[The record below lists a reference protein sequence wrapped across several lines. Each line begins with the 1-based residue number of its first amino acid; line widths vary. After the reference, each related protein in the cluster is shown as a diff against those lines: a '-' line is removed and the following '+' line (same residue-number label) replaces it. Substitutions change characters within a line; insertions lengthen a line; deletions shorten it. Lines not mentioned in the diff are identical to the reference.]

1 MEADDSSVHPP
12 LLVLGLSRTGG
23 TSLSR
28 ALGLLGYERLYDL
41 DDVANGEPDQA
52 EFWLRA
58 ARRKLDGG
66 EGFDRTEIKALLK
79 GYDGV
84 RNVPAAAFAA
94 EFIRCFPDSKVILPT
109 RDPESWHAYVSA
121 RRNKNREKPA
131 TDEPGPDR
139 SCLTTVYRRASD
151 PILRALALV
160 DGGSRTYLTLLQS
173 LQQTLYGGDFKHRGK
188 SVLAEHEALLRER
201 VPPTQLLEY
210 RITEGWAPLCAF
222 LGRRQPAT
230 DLPRSNDGD
239 AFWRAC
245 RTRDARVAWR
255 KGGEALP
262 ALLVLVAVVFWPVGA
277 GAVALAVVM
286 AVVSFTAAVNLLTS

>member
-1 MEADDSSVHPP
+1 MEPDSSHNPP

-28 ALGLLGYERLYDL
+28 ALSLLGYERLYDL
-41 DDVANGEPDQA
+41 DDVANDEPDQA
-52 EFWLRA
+52 DFWLRA
-58 ARRKLDGG
+58 VRRKLDGG
-66 EGFDRTEIKALLK
+66 EGFDRLEIEALLK

-94 EFIRCFPDSKVILPT
+94 ELIRCFPDSKVILPT
-109 RDPESWHAYVSA
+109 RDPNSWHA
-121 RRNKNREKPA
+121 
-131 TDEPGPDR
+131 

-151 PILRALALV
+151 PILKALALF
-160 DGGSRTYLTLLQS
+160 DSGSREYLTLLQG
-173 LQQTLYGGDFKHRGK
+173 LQQTLYGGDFKNRGK
-188 SVLAEHEALLRER
+188 SALAEHEALLRER

-222 LGRRQPAT
+222 LNRQRPVT
-230 DLPRSNDGD
+230 DFPRSNDGD

-245 RTRDARVAWR
+245 RRRDARVAWR

-262 ALLVLVAVVFWPVGA
+262 VLLLLPVAAGACWAVGA
-277 GAVALAVVM
+277 GGAALAVVVTVVM
-286 AVVSFTAAVNLLTS
+286 AVVVTR